1 MNIDL
6 IKALLTIAVA
16 SSILSSAF
24 VQKFKSV
31 SIIKCSSCL
40 IYISFVISMLFG
52 IVFTL
57 SFTDYKIIEA
67 LWVGLFSFLGADS
80 LYKAFE
86 DKIFS
91 SYSNINSVTTISR
104 DV

>member
-16 SSILSSAF
+16 SSILSSTF

-57 SFTDYKIIEA
+57 SFTDYKITEA

>member
-6 IKALLTIAVA
+6 IKTLLIIAMA
-16 SSILSSAF
+16 SSILSTAF
-24 VQKFKSV
+24 VQKFKSI
-31 SIIKCSSCL
+31 SLIKCSSCL
-40 IYISFVISMLFG
+40 IYISFVISMIFG

-57 SFTDYKIIEA
+57 SFTTHNIVDA

-86 DKIFS
+86 NKLFT
-91 SYSNINSVTTISR
+91 SYSEINSVTEIKR
-104 DV
+104 Y